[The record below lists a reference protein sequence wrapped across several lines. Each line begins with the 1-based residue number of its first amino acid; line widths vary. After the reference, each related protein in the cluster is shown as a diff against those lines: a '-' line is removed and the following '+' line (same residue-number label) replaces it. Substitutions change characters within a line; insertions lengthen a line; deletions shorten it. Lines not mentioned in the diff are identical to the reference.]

1 MHPFIR
7 LTLRRLLQAI
17 PTLLLVSMLT
27 FALIGAVP
35 GDALSSLEQDGRISQ
50 ATIEKLRVE
59 YGLNRSLPARYW
71 SWLTGVLRGD
81 FGASLSE
88 KIPVTRLIG
97 ARLGNTLKLSIAATL
112 LALLVALPLGILS
125 ALRQGSWID
134 RLSGAVVLLS
144 ISTPRIVLAILAMLI
159 AARTGLFPIGN
170 VRALN
175 SPQDYSLAALAD
187 SLHHLILPAL
197 VMALPLMAVYLRQ
210 TRTGLLETLQADFI
224 RTARAKGLSER
235 AVVLR
240 HALRNALNPLIT
252 LFGFAVA
259 ALLSGSIIVETVMA
273 WPGIG
278 QLAVHAV
285 RGRDVPVLMG
295 IVMLTA
301 LMMVL
306 GNLLA
311 DILQA
316 IADPRIREQ
325 TQ

>member
-1 MHPFIR
+1 
-7 LTLRRLLQAI
+7 
-17 PTLLLVSMLT
+17 MLT

-134 RLSGAVVLLS
+134 RLSGTVVLLS
-144 ISTPRIVLAILAMLI
+144 VSTPRIVLAILAMLI

-187 SLHHLILPAL
+187 NLHHLILPAL